1 MRCVNLQG
9 TPTTCRV
16 KKSVIPPNRY
26 VSDGVEHSPVICKRS
41 VDIRLNLTGYA
52 VLSFNL
58 IGCQCVNFRYIL
70 LLHQCETVVS
80 HW

>member
-1 MRCVNLQG
+1 SFQTYKAVCLIPQVY
-9 TPTTCRV
+9 RV
-16 KKSVIPPNRY
+16 SH